1 MADAAESFK
10 FNKILKLKQKEV
22 INYGKHNQTYR
33 AGTH

>member
-22 INYGKHNQTYR
+22 INHDKHNQTYR
-33 AGTH
+33 AGAY